1 MRLLFNFMCF
11 LVLCG
16 CSIQELTETLN
27 NPQKL
32 LQNTEKEHKELT
44 QINSKEYGAEIYN
57 KFGIKQTLQIPTN
70 CNDFITSFKSVNDEV
85 YFSKKKIKNYNL
97 ADTFALVGGLAT
109 CQHYPVD
116 DQFNQETAVEWTI
129 KLYQAERNKNSWVIK
144 AKKSIPN
151 ADNILVFA
159 SVMVSGYETQ
169 RFGGALSDLIYAVA
183 KTNND
188 NVSSFDVN
196 KNRLKINNINGT
208 STVYFKETIKN
219 VWLIKALRTPDGEYI
234 EDMAYMGLFLQP
246 LLSTEAKLDFQR
258 KMGKM
263 QTRKTSTVNNTT
275 PKVIE
280 L

>member
-1 MRLLFNFMCF
+1 MKLLFNFMCF
-11 LVLCG
+11 LALCG
-16 CSIQELTETLN
+16 CSIQELKETLN

-32 LQNTEKEHKELT
+32 LQNAEKEQKELT
-44 QINSKEYGAEIYN
+44 QINSKGYGAELYH
-57 KFGIKQTLQIPTN
+57 KYGVKQTLQIPTN
-70 CNDFITSFKSVNDEV
+70 CNDFIALFKSVNNEV
-85 YFSKKKIKNYNL
+85 YFSKKKVKSYNL

-109 CQHYPVD
+109 CQYYPVND
-116 DQFNQETAVEWTI
+116 EFNQEVAVELKI

-159 SVMVSGYETQ
+159 SVMVPNYETQ
-169 RFGGALSDLIYAVA
+169 RFGGSLSDLIYALA

-188 NVSSFDVN
+188 NMSSFDVN
-196 KNRLKINNINGT
+196 KNRLNINNINGT
-208 STVYFKETIKN
+208 STIYFKETLKN
-219 VWLIKALRTPDGEYI
+219 VWQVKALRTPDGDYI
-234 EDMAYMGLFLQP
+234 EDVAYMGLFLQP
-246 LLSTEAKLDFQR
+246 LLPTEAKLDFQR

-263 QTRKTSTVNNTT
+263 QTRKTPIVNNT

>member
-1 MRLLFNFMCF
+1 MKLLFNFMCF
-11 LVLCG
+11 LALCG
-16 CSIQELTETLN
+16 CSIQEQKETLN

-32 LQNTEKEHKELT
+32 LQNAEKEQKELT
-44 QINSKEYGAEIYN
+44 QINSKEYGAELYH
-57 KFGIKQTLQIPTN
+57 KYGVKQTLQIPTN
-70 CNDFITSFKSVNDEV
+70 CNDFIALFKSVNNEV
-85 YFSKKKIKNYNL
+85 CFSKKKVKSYNL

-109 CQHYPVD
+109 CQYYPVND
-116 DQFNQETAVEWTI
+116 EFNQEVAVEFKI

-159 SVMVSGYETQ
+159 SVMVPNYETQ
-169 RFGGALSDLIYAVA
+169 RFGGSLSDLIYALA

-188 NVSSFDVN
+188 NMSSFDVN
-196 KNRLKINNINGT
+196 KNRLNINNINGT
-208 STVYFKETIKN
+208 STIYFKETLKN
-219 VWLIKALRTPDGEYI
+219 VWQVKALRTSDGDYI
-234 EDMAYMGLFLQP
+234 EDVAYMGLFLQP
-246 LLSTEAKLDFQR
+246 LLPTEAKLDFQR

-263 QTRKTSTVNNTT
+263 QTRKTPIVNNT